1 MNKRNLTLPLALALA
16 LASPCATALGLGQ
29 LQVKSGLSQPLVA
42 EIPIISA
49 SPAELERLDV
59 RLASP
64 DAFARVGLDLPVD
77 LTANLQFSLGK
88 NAAGQPVIRI
98 TTPNRFT
105 EPFLS
110 FLIEADWG
118 KGRVTREYTALIDPP
133 YIAPAV
139 VRPMVTPNIAAAPPP
154 PVESEPEP
162 EQFPEPPV
170 SAAVAPVPSVTAGS
184 WSGAG
189 HAPFTPC

>member
-1 MNKRNLTLPLALALA
+1 MALAACRGEQHVTNRNLTLSLALALA
-16 LASPCATALGLGQ
+16 LGSTSAHALGLGQ

-49 SPAELERLDV
+49 TPAELERLDV

-64 DAFARVGLDLPVD
+64 DAFARVGLELPVD

-98 TTPNRFT
+98 TTPSRFT

-118 KGRVTREYTALIDPP
+118 KGKVTREYTALIDPP

-139 VRPMVTPNIAAAPPP
+139 VKPLVTPNIAAAPPAP
-154 PVESEPEP
+154 R
-162 EQFPEPPV
+162 PEPP
-170 SAAVAPVPSVTAGS
+170 PVVEQA
-184 WSGAG
+184 
-189 HAPFTPC
+189 